1 MTPRDSSA
9 RERRAA
15 SREQRRSSTD
25 APERAQ
31 DGAHG
36 DGPGAFAGDALKAAA
51 SAAAVGAAV
60 GAARALSARRR
71 HANEDDKEDEVE
83 AQEPEAAA
91 EEPTQ
96 EPEER
101 EEPEEPK
108 ARREPE
114 PEPEPEPEQEAS
126 VEPASPSDLQ
136 TIVRQAREVLRELHG
151 TDAETVS
158 SVAHTAHGWVVGLE
172 VVELRRIPDST
183 DILATYEVELDG
195 DGGVLR
201 VERKRRYHRAEADRE
216 GR

>member
-31 DGAHG
+31 DGAYG

-71 HANEDDKEDEVE
+71 HANEDDNEDEVE

-101 EEPEEPK
+101 EEPK
-108 ARREPE
+108 ARRE

-158 SVAHTAHGWVVGLE
+158 SVAHTAHGWAVGLE